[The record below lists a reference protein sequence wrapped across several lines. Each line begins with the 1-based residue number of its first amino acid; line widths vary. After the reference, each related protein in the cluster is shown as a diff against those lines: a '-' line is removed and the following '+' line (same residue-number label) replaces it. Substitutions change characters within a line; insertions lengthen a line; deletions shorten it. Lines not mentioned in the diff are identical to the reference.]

1 MRLVELFGYLSVLVY
16 LSNPNHS
23 FSFSKS
29 TLTSKIFSLMIFVK
43 TQILTKIFFTLTA
56 FLRCRNFLRRNF
68 GFQVIFRRYCVLH
81 NTNSSKS
88 SGCLMQCRANFNL
101 LPLILLLTLSFHK
114 MPSNVRKILVYVPSK
129 LFYWAFV
136 FVQASEPYGRT
147 GSQAAMNNLILSLN

>member
-1 MRLVELFGYLSVLVY
+1 MSFFILVTHITL
-16 LSNPNHS
+16 

-29 TLTSKIFSLMIFVK
+29 TLTSKTFSVMIFVK
-43 TQILTKIFFTLTA
+43 IQILTKIFYTLTA

-101 LPLILLLTLSFHK
+101 LPLILLLTLSFHET
-114 MPSNVRKILVYVPSK
+114 PIIICNILVYA
-129 LFYWAFV
+129 LFSGAV
-136 FVQASEPYGRT
+136 GIVQAFGPYSRAD
-147 GSQAAMNNLILSLN
+147 SQAAINYLILLFQ

>member
-1 MRLVELFGYLSVLVY
+1 MFGNLSVLLY

-29 TLTSKIFSLMIFVK
+29 TITSKIFSVMIFVK
-43 TQILTKIFFTLTA
+43 IQILTKIFFTLTD

-68 GFQVIFRRYCVLH
+68 GFQVIFRRSYVLH

-88 SGCLMQCRANFNL
+88 SGCLMQCLANFNL

-114 MPSNVRKILVYVPSK
+114 IPSTIRNILVYVPSK
-129 LFYWAFV
+129 LFY
-136 FVQASEPYGRT
+136 
-147 GSQAAMNNLILSLN
+147 